1 MIGLLQ
7 ACNSSKSQDP
17 DPVSQSKEKLWRD
30 PKISLPT
37 RVGNNSHTLI
47 DNIFTN
53 NKDIDECS
61 SILLCDISDHL
72 PACVITKPLVCKKK
86 MHKYITISN
95 NSAIAFNNFQNEI
108 KK

>member
-1 MIGLLQ
+1 MSLGFH
-7 ACNSSKSQDP
+7 
-17 DPVSQSKEKLWRD
+17 

-37 RVGNNSHTLI
+37 RLGNNSHTLI

-53 NKDIDECS
+53 NEDLDECS

-86 MHKYITISN
+86 QLHKYITITN

-108 KK
+108 